1 MRWGIFAI
9 FAMLVLS
16 LDEGLSDVLRIE
28 SLWDI
33 RPNLCGVLAVFV
45 ALSAPRIAAL
55 WGCFV
60 IGLLLDLSIE
70 YTTGGNRGVYLVGP
84 YALGLLAGGWLVLRS
99 RTMVFRRRALT
110 IGVMTVVSLLLAQ
123 AIIMMLLVLRSRS
136 WYPGGP
142 IHWPDNAVGIELLR
156 RVLIAVYSGV
166 AAVPGGWL
174 LVRTLPLWGFQTG
187 VHRTPVMR

>member
-9 FAMLVLS
+9 FALLVLS
-16 LDEGLSDVLRIE
+16 LDAGLSDVLRIE

-84 YALGLLAGGWLVLRS
+84 YALGLLAGGWLVLRG

-123 AIIMMLLVLRSRS
+123 AIIMMLLVIRSRS

-187 VHRTPVMR
+187 GHRTPVMR

>member
-1 MRWGIFAI
+1 MRWGVFAI
-9 FAMLVLS
+9 FALAVLS
-16 LDEGLSDVLRIE
+16 IDAGLSDVLRIE
-28 SLWDI
+28 SLWEI

-60 IGLLLDLSIE
+60 IGLLLDLSVE
-70 YTTGGNRGVYLVGP
+70 YTTGGNRGVFLVGP
-84 YALGLLAGGWLVLRS
+84 YTLGLMAGGWLVLRA

-110 IGVMTVVSLLLAQ
+110 IGVMTLASLLLAQ
-123 AIIMMLLVLRSRS
+123 TIIVILLVLRSRS

-142 IHWPDNAVGIELLR
+142 IHWPDTDLGIELLR
-156 RVLIAVYSGV
+156 RILIAVYSGL

-174 LVRTLPLWGFQTG
+174 LVRTLPLWGFQTS
-187 VHRTPVMR
+187 VHRMPVMR

>member
-9 FAMLVLS
+9 FALLVLS
-16 LDEGLSDVLRIE
+16 LDAGLSDVLRIE

-84 YALGLLAGGWLVLRS
+84 YALGLLAGGWLVLRG

-110 IGVMTVVSLLLAQ
+110 IGVMTVVALLLAQ
-123 AIIMMLLVLRSRS
+123 AIIMMLLVIRSRS

>member
-1 MRWGIFAI
+1 VRWGIFAI
-9 FAMLVLS
+9 FALLVLS
-16 LDEGLSDVLRIE
+16 LDAGLSDVLRIE

-55 WGCFV
+55 WGCFM
-60 IGLLLDLSIE
+60 IGVLLDLSIE

-84 YALGLLAGGWLVLRS
+84 YALGLLAGGWLVLRG

-123 AIIMMLLVLRSRS
+123 AIIMMLLVIRSRS

-187 VHRTPVMR
+187 GHRTPVMR

>member
-1 MRWGIFAI
+1 MRWGIFGI
-9 FAMLVLS
+9 FALLALS
-16 LDEGLSDVLRIE
+16 IDAGLSDLLRIE
-28 SLWDI
+28 SLWEI
-33 RPNLCGVLAVFV
+33 RPNFCGVLAVFV
-45 ALSAPRIAAL
+45 ALSAPRVTAL

-84 YALGLLAGGWLVLRS
+84 YALGLLAGGWLVLRG
-99 RTMVFRRRALT
+99 RTIVFRRRALT
-110 IGVMTVVSLLLAQ
+110 FGVMTLISLLA
-123 AIIMMLLVLRSRS
+123 AHTIIVILLVLRSRS

-156 RVLIAVYSGV
+156 RILIAVYSGIV
-166 AAVPGGWL
+166 AVPCGWL

-187 VHRTPVMR
+187 VHRTVVMR

>member
-9 FAMLVLS
+9 FALLVLS
-16 LDEGLSDVLRIE
+16 LDAGLSDVLRIE

-55 WGCFV
+55 WGCFM

-84 YALGLLAGGWLVLRS
+84 YALGLLAGGWLVLRG

-123 AIIMMLLVLRSRS
+123 AIIMMLLVIRSRS

>member
-9 FAMLVLS
+9 FALLVLS
-16 LDEGLSDVLRIE
+16 LDAGLSDVLRIE

-60 IGLLLDLSIE
+60 IGLLLDLTIE
-70 YTTGGNRGVYLVGP
+70 YTAGGSRGVYLVGP
-84 YALGLLAGGWLVLRS
+84 YALGLLAGGWVVLRG

-110 IGVMTVVSLLLAQ
+110 MGVMTLISLLAAQ
-123 AIIMMLLVLRSRS
+123 AIIVMLLVLRSRS

-142 IHWPDNAVGIELLR
+142 IHWPDTAMGIELLR
-156 RVLIAVYSGV
+156 RILIAVYSGI
-166 AAVPGGWL
+166 AAVPCGWL

-187 VHRTPVMR
+187 VHRTVVMR

>member
-1 MRWGIFAI
+1 MRWGVFAI
-9 FAMLVLS
+9 FALAVLS
-16 LDEGLSDVLRIE
+16 IDAGLSDVLRIE
-28 SLWDI
+28 SLWEI

-55 WGCFV
+55 WGCLV
-60 IGLLLDLSIE
+60 IGLLLDLSVE
-70 YTTGGNRGVYLVGP
+70 YTTGGNRAVFLVGP
-84 YALGLLAGGWLVLRS
+84 YALGLLAGGWLVLRA

-110 IGVMTVVSLLLAQ
+110 IGVMTMASLLLAQ
-123 AIIMMLLVLRSRS
+123 AIIVFLLFLRSRS

-142 IHWPDNAVGIELLR
+142 IHWPDTSVGIELFR
-156 RVLIAVYSGV
+156 RILIAVYSGL
-166 AAVPGGWL
+166 AAIPCGWL